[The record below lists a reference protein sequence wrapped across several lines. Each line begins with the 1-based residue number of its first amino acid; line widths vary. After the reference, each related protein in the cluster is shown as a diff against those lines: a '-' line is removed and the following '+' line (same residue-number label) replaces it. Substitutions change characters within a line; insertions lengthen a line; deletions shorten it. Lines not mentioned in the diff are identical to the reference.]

1 MYTPSREAARVM
13 EDLGIKTKDAS
24 GKLRD
29 APAIIADLK
38 TKLQGFTQ
46 ASQTDILGKIFS

>member
-38 TKLQGFTQ
+38 SKLQSFTQ